1 MKERK
6 KRRNDIILISAV
18 LLSALLALAVFEFSR
33 SSGNSVMISVDGKPT
48 EIISLNEACERTI
61 KTENGTNIIVI
72 ENGEVWVSDASC
84 PDKLCKKHRP
94 ISKVGETIVCLP
106 NKVTLRIF
114 SQTSSQELDVV
125 L

>member
-1 MKERK
+1 MKQNK

-18 LLSALLALAVFEFSR
+18 LSVAIAALVIFRFCIP
-33 SSGNSVMISVDGKPT
+33 SGNSVMISVDGKPT
-48 EIISLNEACERTI
+48 EIISLSTDSERVI
-61 KTENGTNIIVI
+61 KTENGTNIAVVKD
-72 ENGEVWVSDASC
+72 GKVSVVDATC
-84 PDKLCKKHRP
+84 PDKLCQKHRP
-94 ISKVGETIVCLP
+94 ISKVGESIVCLP